1 MIYCHDFR
9 FSADHAIFSHALF
22 RRRSYV
28 YHVAKL
34 ARHVLGDVPHDA
46 LLAYPFV
53 RFEAELACEVSQAC
67 LVCGCGEWRSFDLYR
82 DLVTVV
88 IGLEAELLLRDKLD
102 CPDDAGRR
110 RSFVEADAV
119 ALKVYWD
126 VEPHAPLPA
135 SMMYSDR
142 DLPDLRAARSIAL
155 LSFGRTHTLI
165 FSLFFILIT
174 PVVAWLCNGCG
185 AGPGPLCSR
194 PLCRICCISF
204 YTTNPTAIFRRRVLI
219 YLLVAAAICLWLR
232 MMPGAFRVRGG
243 VQLRQGL
250 CLAGFPPYAEV
261 VLLFHC
267 WCACTLYF

>member
-46 LLAYPFV
+46 RLAYPFV

-119 ALKVYWD
+119 ALEVYRD
-126 VEPHAPLPA
+126 VEPHAPLAA
-135 SMMYSDR
+135 SMIYSDR
-142 DLPDLRAARSIAL
+142 DLPALRAARSIAL

-194 PLCRICCISF
+194 PLCRICCTSF

-219 YLLVAAAICLWLR
+219 YLSGAGAICFLYCIPPIVLR
-232 MMPGAFRVRGG
+232 AR
-243 VQLRQGL
+243 
-250 CLAGFPPYAEV
+250 ATS
-261 VLLFHC
+261 LFLQIGRAH
-267 WCACTLYF
+267 